1 MKLGVIGSGR
11 IGGNAARLLAQ
22 AGHEVLLSFSRDPDK
37 LRDLAASIGD
47 RARTGEARDAVAFGD
62 VVILSVP
69 WSVIPE
75 ALEQAGSLEGKVVI
89 DTTNPFGA
97 GGVVDLP
104 DGLTSAQFNQRR
116 MPGARLVKAFNTLTS
131 AFQAS
136 AATRPA
142 ETRAVLFFAG
152 DDADAKAT
160 VRRLIEDA
168 GFVPGDL
175 GGLGD
180 SGPMEAPR
188 RPGALYGEEYRADD
202 ARAAIEALRSGRPL
216 PPTPSYPD

>member
-22 AGHEVLLSFSRDPDK
+22 AGHEVLLSFSRDPAK
-37 LRDLAASIGD
+37 LQDLAASIGD
-47 RARTGEARDAVAFGD
+47 RARTGEVRDAVAFGEA
-62 VVILSVP
+62 VILSVP

-75 ALEQAGSLEGKVVI
+75 ALEQAGSLEGKVLI

-97 GGVVDLP
+97 GGVVELP
-104 DGLTSAQFNQRR
+104 DGLTSAQFNQQRT
-116 MPGARLVKAFNTLTS
+116 PGARLVKTFNTLTS

-136 AATRPA
+136 AATRPPDK
-142 ETRAVLFFAG
+142 RVVLFLAG
-152 DDADAKAT
+152 DDADAKGI
-160 VRRLIEDA
+160 VGQLIEDA

-175 GGLGD
+175 GGLAD

-202 ARAAIEALRSGRPL
+202 ARAAIEALREGRPL
-216 PPTPSYPD
+216 PPTPSYSD